1 MPGTCGLLSA
11 TATRL
16 GSAFALVAAMVAAS
30 PLAAAT
36 ITVSVVRSV
45 EAIDV
50 QASTTVQAD
59 AATAWRVLTDYD
71 RYIEFIPD
79 LLRSHV
85 VARSGSKV
93 TVEQSGFA
101 AIWLLKVPVQV
112 TFEVDE
118 NPPNGLQSRSV
129 SGSLRSL
136 TSNYVLT
143 PVPSGT
149 RLDYLGHVAPGF
161 EFFGRIEQAAVEHY
175 DASTEFRDGLSGATL
190 NGKAV
195 EVKSAGEVASTGTTY
210 RATRIEP
217 DH

>member
-1 MPGTCGLLSA
+1 MPGTCGSLS
-11 TATRL
+11 TTTTRL
-16 GSAFALVAAMVAAS
+16 GLAIALVAAMVAAT

-36 ITVSVVRSV
+36 ITVKVVRSFEV
-45 EAIDV
+45 IDV

-79 LLRSHV
+79 LHRSHV

-101 AIWLLKVPVQV
+101 VIWLLKMPVQM

-129 SGSLRSL
+129 AGSLRSL
-136 TSNYVLT
+136 ASSYTLT

-149 RLDYLGHVAPGF
+149 RLDYLGHVALGF
-161 EFFGRIEQAAVEHY
+161 ELFGRIEQATVEHNIARQFQALA
-175 DASTEFRDGLSGATL
+175 DEIERQGELARAHRVDGT
-190 NGKAV
+190 K
-195 EVKSAGEVASTGTTY
+195 
-210 RATRIEP
+210 
-217 DH
+217 

>member
-1 MPGTCGLLSA
+1 MTGTCGLLSA

-161 EFFGRIEQAAVEHY
+161 EFFGRIEQAAVEHNIARQFQALA
-175 DASTEFRDGLSGATL
+175 DEIERQGALARAHRADG
-190 NGKAV
+190 
-195 EVKSAGEVASTGTTY
+195 
-210 RATRIEP
+210 TR
-217 DH
+217 